1 MSRAKIVAGNW
12 KMHLTLSEGEALVEN
27 LIELCKALPENSSV
41 RIILATPAVHLTKV
55 ASLIE
60 EHPAFSLASQNL
72 HEADQGAFTGEISGG
87 MIRSTGAA
95 YTLIGHSERRSLY
108 GETDELLAAKTNAA
122 IRHALAPIFCVGE
135 SLAEREGNKTFAVIE
150 SQLSKGLFHLSP
162 SEMAGVVI
170 AYEPVWAIGTGKT
183 ASPEQ
188 AQEVHAFIRNLL
200 THSYGALAQSIPIL
214 YGGSV
219 NAGNAATL
227 FGCADIDG
235 GLVGG
240 ASLKAAD
247 FFEIIKARQ

>member
-1 MSRAKIVAGNW
+1 MSRIKIVAGNW
-12 KMHLTLSEGEALVEN
+12 KMHLSLSEGINLVN
-27 LIELCKALPENSSV
+27 QLTELYKPLSNNSSV
-41 RIILATPAVHLTKV
+41 RIILATPAIHLAKV
-55 ASLIE
+55 TDLLE
-60 EHPAFSLASQNL
+60 DHPAFSTCAQNL
-72 HEADQGAFTGEISGG
+72 HESDQGAFTGEISGG

-95 YTLIGHSERRSLY
+95 YTLIGHSERRAIY
-108 GETDELLAAKTNAA
+108 GESDALLAAKVNAA
-122 IRHALAPIFCVGE
+122 IRNALAPIFCIGE
-135 SLAEREGNKTFAVIE
+135 SLSERESNQTFSVIE
-150 SQLSKGLFHLSP
+150 SQLTKGLFHLSL

-188 AQEVHAFIRNLL
+188 AQEVHAYIRKLL
-200 THSYGALAQSIPIL
+200 TEKYGTLAQSIPIL

-219 NAGNAATL
+219 NAANAATL
-227 FGCADIDG
+227 FACADIDG

>member
-1 MSRAKIVAGNW
+1 MN
-12 KMHLTLSEGEALVEN
+12 LTLPEGETLVQQ
-27 LIELCKALPENSSV
+27 LIELYKSLPENSPV
-41 RIILATPAVHLTKV
+41 RIILAPPAIHLSKI

-60 EHPAFSLASQNL
+60 EYAAFSLAAQNL
-72 HEADQGAFTGEISGG
+72 HEAENGAFTGEISGA

-95 YTLIGHSERRSLY
+95 YTLVGHSERRTIF
-108 GETDELLAAKTNAA
+108 GETDETLAAKTNAA
-122 IRHALAPIFCVGE
+122 IRNALAPIFCVGE
-135 SLAEREGNKTFAVIE
+135 SLAEREANQTFSVIE

-200 THSYGALAQSIPIL
+200 ARPYGALAQSIPIL

-219 NAGNAATL
+219 NAANANTL
-227 FGCADIDG
+227 FSCPDIDG

-247 FFEIIKARQ
+247 FFEIIKAR